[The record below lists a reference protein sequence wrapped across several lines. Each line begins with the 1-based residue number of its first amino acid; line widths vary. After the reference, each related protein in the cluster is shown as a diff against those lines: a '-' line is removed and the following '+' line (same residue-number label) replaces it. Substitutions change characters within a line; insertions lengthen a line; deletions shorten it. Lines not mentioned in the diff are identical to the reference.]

1 MNDRSVERILE
12 VLSQFGPGL
21 LQDPDQLSQLLEERC
36 GDDYRR
42 ENFLFSFALREAL
55 QEGVPLDRPLER
67 DVLLGLGEH
76 LQERLG
82 VSRESAIWVLSAL
95 ERVLLTLYPEEGGRG
110 IEARPGN
117 LPPLDGSGGRPLRRL
132 SPRQRFWAGMGILAV
147 VLMMGALVYRIVAD
161 RRPEGGEF
169 RLVLL
174 TALTGPQGPV
184 GQARLKA
191 AQLAVDQINAQGGV
205 RGYRVR
211 LLGYDAPDPQKVLPL
226 ARKATQSLRPSLILA
241 ACGNEGG
248 LALAPW
254 STSARVPLVVLEGGD
269 SRITLA
275 APDRPYPYV
284 FRLVFD
290 DAYEGK
296 LLAYFIR
303 QGLGRRTAALFFPL
317 EDPRG
322 VAVDRAFEAAYRRLG
337 GVVTARFGVEGPEQD
352 IAPALGVVRDA
363 GTEVLVFPASGRILA
378 RLLIQ
383 AREAGFEG
391 PVLGGTGYD
400 DSLWA
405 QGGSALNRTWWLVH
419 AAPGDPGLQPFLKA
433 YRQKY
438 RDPLPRSLVVP
449 GVLAYDGVKWAADAL
464 ERASSYR
471 PDGIRHALAATRN
484 LSLAHGTLT
493 IDAATHGPRNK
504 AAALLYALDGMGR
517 FQKRIWM
524 RR

>member
-1 MNDRSVERILE
+1 MNDGAVARILE
-12 VLSQFGPGL
+12 VLGHYGPGL
-21 LQDPDQLSQLLEERC
+21 LQDPDQLSQLLEARC
-36 GDDYRR
+36 GDDCRR

-55 QEGVPLDRPLER
+55 QEGIPLDRPLDRGTSRQLE
-67 DVLLGLGEH
+67 VH

-82 VSRESAIWVLSAL
+82 VSRESARWVVSAL
-95 ERVLLTLYPEEGGRG
+95 GRVLAELHPEEPGG

-117 LPPLDGSGGRPLRRL
+117 LPSLEGAEGATLRRL
-132 SPRQRFWAGMGILAV
+132 SPRQRFWAGLGILAT
-147 VLMMGALVYRIVAD
+147 VLLLASLGYRIVAD

-174 TALTGPQGPV
+174 TSLTGPGGPV

-211 LLGYDAPDPQKVLPL
+211 LLGYDVPQPREILPL
-226 ARKATQSLRPSLILA
+226 AEKAVRTLKPSVLLV
-241 ACGNEGG
+241 ACGDEGA

-254 STSARVPLVVLEGGD
+254 STVARMPLVALEGGD
-269 SRITLA
+269 GRISLA
-275 APDRPYPYV
+275 APDRPYPYA
-284 FRLVFD
+284 FRLLFD
-290 DAYEGK
+290 HEYEGK
-296 LLAYFIR
+296 LLAYFAR
-303 QGLGRRTAALFFPL
+303 QGLGRRTAAVFFL
-317 EDPRG
+317 LDDPRG
-322 VAVDRAFEAAYRRLG
+322 VAVDRAFEAAFRRLG
-337 GVVTARFGVEGPEQD
+337 GVVTARFGVEGPRQD
-352 IAPALGVVRDA
+352 VAAALEVVRDGGA
-363 GTEVLVFPASGRILA
+363 EVLVFPAWGEALA
-378 RLLIQ
+378 RLALQ
-383 AREAGFEG
+383 ARAAGFEG
-391 PVLGGTGYD
+391 PILGGTGYED
-400 DSLWA
+400 GLWA
-405 QGGSALNRTWWLVH
+405 RAGSALNRSWWLVH
-419 AAPGDPGLQPFLKA
+419 AAPGDPGLQPFLRA
-433 YRQKY
+433 YREKY
-438 RDPLPRSLVVP
+438 RDPLLREHAVP

-464 ERASSYR
+464 ARASSYR